1 MGKIETMVK
10 QNVKRP
16 LVAVAVREAGTAE
29 RLSRELKSRVAG
41 ADLATFV
48 GEALLRDAI
57 SSNRAR
63 PIDILVADPAMAR
76 LAAGL
81 LDGDRMP
88 LGALISGT
96 EANESLLRLATVGGF
111 TILRLDPEPHPFS
124 GVSMWVAGA
133 VIAVSKG
140 LADRTQAAEY
150 SKRYEELVHAL
161 PDIVY
166 ELDIE
171 GVITFVNESVSILG
185 YVPSDLVGKHYSVL
199 LHDDDASAV
208 DRDKVLPDFV
218 GYRTGLALSPK
229 LFNERRGIDRRTTD
243 LEVRLRKKPGATGH
257 AREMIGSVISYGEIS
272 AAGEYARDE
281 QGEFKG
287 SVGIIRDVTL
297 RRKSEEMLR
306 KLYQAIDQLGSCVF
320 VLNHEFEVE
329 YVNPSFFM
337 LSGYSP
343 PEVIGKGLFS
353 FFSFQ
358 PDKADRI
365 AKTVRDGFESREE
378 VLVPRSSGGQ
388 FWADFSMAP
397 VRSPSGAI
405 THAIAIIE
413 DVSTRK
419 SMEVML
425 RNARSDAEVAS
436 QAKTRFLSSMTH
448 ELKNPITGIISA
460 ARLLQVTSV
469 EAPDKAAAILE
480 NAEKLLEI
488 LTGILDYVRSENF
501 EASIQRLSFPLV
513 AFMER
518 TCGQYRKEAEAK
530 GLAFSMNVESDEVI
544 ESDPDRL
551 GRVVAILVD
560 NAIKYTA
567 GGSVS
572 VAAAME
578 RREGNVPHLVVQV
591 RDTGAGIA
599 LSDHE
604 FVFKP
609 FSRSDSREHAV
620 VKGAGIGLALARNIV
635 MVLGGELR
643 MSSELGSGSVFTV
656 IVPAA
661 SPVKAAVGEAARYT
675 VLVVDDN
682 EVNLEYMRTLL
693 ENSGLRVHCASSA
706 AQAFTILESR
716 YVDAGLLDIQM
727 PVCSG
732 TELARAI
739 RAYAGSRYSPSMP
752 LFAMTAQDRDTI
764 EDAETL
770 FHDVFP
776 KPTDIRK
783 LYAALAAAMA
793 EREAISAAAFSSAFT
808 STGPGLSAAVGRIKL
823 EVDGAMTALGLALA
837 GTTDVRIDIRTE
849 ASILSQAFQRFLCKS
864 GKELVTLFVEH
875 YPDEDREVLSGLLE
889 RIRLMLATA
898 ISAANLASCSLP
910 GQAPRGG
917 S

>member
-1 MGKIETMVK
+1 MAEKTEIMVK
-10 QNVKRP
+10 NVKRP
-16 LVAVAVREAGTAE
+16 FVAVAVREAGTAD
-29 RLSRELKSRVAG
+29 RLSRELKACVTG
-41 ADLATFV
+41 ADISAFV

-57 SSNRAR
+57 ASSRAR

-81 LDGDRMP
+81 LDVDSMP
-88 LGALISGT
+88 LGAVISGT
-96 EANESLLRLATVGGF
+96 EANESLQRLATVAGF
-111 TILRLDPEPHPFS
+111 SILKLEPEPHRFS
-124 GVSMWVAGA
+124 TACMWVAGA
-133 VIAVSKG
+133 VTAVSRG

-150 SKRYEELVHAL
+150 SRRYEELVQAL

-166 ELDIE
+166 ELDTE

-185 YVPSDLVGKHYSVL
+185 YLPSDLVGKHYSVL

-229 LFNERRGIDRRTTD
+229 LFNERRGIERRTTD
-243 LEVRLRKKPGATGH
+243 LEVRLRKKPGATGK

-272 AAGEYARDE
+272 AAGEYARDG

-306 KLYQAIDQLGSCVF
+306 KLYQAIDQFGSCVF
-320 VLNHEFEVE
+320 VLNHDFEVE
-329 YVNPSFFM
+329 YVNPSFFL

-343 PEVIGKGLFS
+343 PEVIGKGVFG
-353 FFSFQ
+353 FFSLQ
-358 PDKADRI
+358 PDRADRI
-365 AKTVRDGFESREE
+365 ARTVRDGFEVREE
-378 VLVPRSSGGQ
+378 ALVPRASGGQ
-388 FWADFSMAP
+388 FWADFSIAP

-405 THAIAIIE
+405 THAIAIVE

-419 SMEVML
+419 SMEAML
-425 RNARSDAEVAS
+425 HNARSDAEIAS

-448 ELKNPITGIISA
+448 ELKNPINSIISA
-460 ARLLQVTSV
+460 ARLIPEKIDQ
-469 EAPDKAAAILE
+469 APAKAEAILE
-480 NAEKLLEI
+480 SAEKLLEI

-501 EASIQRLSFPLV
+501 EASIQRLSFPLA

-518 TCGQYRKEAEAK
+518 TCGVFRKDAEAK
-530 GLAFSMNVESDEVI
+530 GLALSMNVEGDEVI

-560 NAIKYTA
+560 NAIKYTTD
-567 GGSVS
+567 GTVSVS
-572 VAAAME
+572 AAIE

-599 LSDHE
+599 PSDSE
-604 FVFKP
+604 LVFKP

-693 ENSGLRVHCASSA
+693 ENSGFRVHCATSA

-739 RAYAGSRYSPSMP
+739 KAYAGTRYSPSMP
-752 LFAMTAQDRDTI
+752 LFAMTAQDSATI
-764 EDAETL
+764 EDAATL
-770 FHDVFP
+770 FNEVFP

-783 LYAALAAAMA
+783 LSSALTAAMA
-793 EREAISAAAFSSAFT
+793 ERESVSMAAFSSAFAA
-808 STGPGLSAAVGRIKL
+808 TGAGLKAAIDKIQL
-823 EVDGAMTALGLALA
+823 EVDGALTALALALA
-837 GTTDVRIDIRTE
+837 GHTDVRIDIRKE
-849 ASILSQAFQRFLCKS
+849 AAMLSQAFQRLSCKS

-875 YPDEDREVLSGLLE
+875 YPDEDGEVLSGLLE
-889 RIRLMLATA
+889 RMRNMLVTA
-898 ISAANLASCSLP
+898 I
-910 GQAPRGG
+910 RGAG

>member
-1 MGKIETMVK
+1 MEKTETMAK
-10 QNVKRP
+10 NVKRP
-16 LVAVAVREAGTAE
+16 LVAVAVRDAGTAE
-29 RLSRELKSRVAG
+29 RLSRELKARIAG
-41 ADLATFV
+41 ADITVFV

-57 SSNRAR
+57 AASRAR
-63 PIDILVADPAMAR
+63 AIDILVADPAMAR

-81 LDGDRMP
+81 LDEDRMP

-96 EANESLLRLATVGGF
+96 EANESLLRLATVSGF
-111 TILRLDPEPHPFS
+111 TILALEPEPRAFA
-124 GVSMWVAGA
+124 GICMWVAGA
-133 VIAVSKG
+133 VVAVSKG

-171 GVITFVNESVSILG
+171 GVITFINESVSILG

-243 LEVRLRKKPGATGH
+243 LEVRLRKKPGATGQ

-272 AAGEYARDE
+272 AAGEYSRDGE
-281 QGEFKG
+281 GEFKG

-329 YVNPSFFM
+329 YVNPSFFL

-353 FFSFQ
+353 FFSFP
-358 PDKADRI
+358 PDKAKRI
-365 AKTVRDGFESREE
+365 AKKVRDGFEAREE
-378 VLVPRSSGGQ
+378 ALVPRASGGE
-388 FWADFSMAP
+388 FWADFSLAP

-405 THAIAIIE
+405 THAIAVVD

-425 RNARSDAEVAS
+425 HNARSDAETAS
-436 QAKTRFLSSMTH
+436 QAKSHFLSSMTH
-448 ELKNPITGIISA
+448 ELKNPINAIIAA
-460 ARLLQVTSV
+460 ARLIQVKSE
-469 EAPDKAAAILE
+469 EAPAKAEAILD
-480 NAEKLLEI
+480 NAQELLEI

-501 EASIQRLSFPLV
+501 EASIQRLSFPLG

-518 TCGQYRKEAEAK
+518 TCAPYRKGAGSK
-530 GLAFSMNVESDEVI
+530 GLDFSLDVGSDGII

-551 GRVVAILVD
+551 GRVVGILVD
-560 NAIKYTA
+560 NAIKYTS

-572 VAAAME
+572 VSAVIE

-599 LSDHE
+599 PANRE
-604 FVFKP
+604 TVFKP
-609 FSRSDSREHAV
+609 FSRSDPREHVV

-635 MVLGGELR
+635 MALGGELR
-643 MSSELGSGSVFTV
+643 MSSELGSGSVFTI

-661 SPVKAAVGEAARYT
+661 SPEKAAVGEAARYT
-675 VLVVDDN
+675 ILVVDDN

-693 ENSGLRVHCASSA
+693 ENCGFRVHCASSA
-706 AQAFTILESR
+706 VQAFTILESR
-716 YVDAGLLDIQM
+716 FVDAGLLDIQM

-783 LYAALAAAMA
+783 LSSTLAAAMA
-793 EREAISAAAFSSAFT
+793 EREAVSATAFSSAFT
-808 STGPGLSAAVGRIKL
+808 STGIGLGAAIDRIKL
-823 EVDGAMTALGLALA
+823 EVDAAMSALTLALA
-837 GTTDVRIDIRTE
+837 GTTDVRIDIRAE
-849 ASILSQAFQRFLCKS
+849 ASMLSQAFQRFSCKP
-864 GKELVTLFVEH
+864 GKELVKLFVEH
-875 YPDEDREVLSGLLE
+875 YADEDREVLSGLLE
-889 RIRLMLATA
+889 RIRHMLATA
-898 ISAANLASCSLP
+898 VDEA
-910 GQAPRGG
+910 G